1 MWNPERLKIVAA
13 VTLLAGSGIA
23 VVLACGPDF
32 PLQLLDDRAG
42 TLKSTPANSF
52 AFEAAHLVEPGDK
65 LEARDGIADDSNAD
79 AAAASPAAT
88 VNPGSPAALD
98 RSIMNADQLAR
109 AREMRTQ
116 ADGDAAY
123 DYGKGVPPA
132 VRLYIAGAVD
142 YRLAGAGNNAD
153 SIERSAAL
161 MARAQRRFEAVLA
174 LPPAE
179 GKQRAV
185 WAAYMLGQ
193 SRAEALLAASSAANP
208 NDIGKLR
215 TQAESAYVLAR
226 QRAIAGAADPF
237 GLAVA
242 SFGEQAR
249 LHLIRAG
256 RLCGYLDFEK
266 FDDCAD
272 AIPAADLKQAI
283 RLYAE
288 QAARGSDSGLQ
299 SLRYLATWALSDAER
314 AARLIDDPLAQRL
327 LVAYALAR
335 VGDIVN
341 DDPASASDYFAG
353 AESGA
358 SYGYAD
364 AARGGSKVKPNPV
377 LASLVGALQARGLEK
392 IAGADRVAA
401 LAYRAGRYDLAQ
413 TLAER
418 QQSALSTWVKA
429 KLALR
434 KGDMAAAAQFYA
446 QAARSFAPSDS
457 SLERANAAL
466 LKAEGGVLSLSR
478 GQYVEALDQLYTG
491 MAERSPVSTSSD
503 YYGTYVDDLAYIAE
517 RVLTS
522 DELKAYVD
530 AHVPATP
537 LPPAPPAAALAAGS
551 TPDQAYYG
559 WSAQHP
565 KRLADRLRQ
574 LLARRL
580 VREARIDEALPYFPD
595 AQDARYVEIEYSDD
609 GKTRFASWR
618 ARTLAQQYGAALEQ
632 GKSAWRASKRA
643 EGWYQAAVI
652 ARAHGMEIMGYEQG
666 PDFTEFGGAYTYGVG
681 RSDMSQRS
689 FTDADEKNK
698 SARPDTPQT
707 RAAAALPGPFVTE
720 EERRRYAASEARPNK
735 RFHYRDIAADYA
747 LKAADELPPR
757 SQAFAAVLCRGTA
770 FVINDAER
778 ASELYRRYV
787 KQGAAV
793 PFAAD
798 FGRQCVEPDF
808 SAAGRF
814 PYVQAW
820 RTTQRWM
827 VQHRRAA
834 AVAALALLV
843 LIGGGVWGRARR
855 RKARAA
861 DKATVVGPAIA
872 ENLPEPKTEERKDLQ

>member
-1 MWNPERLKIVAA
+1 MWNPERLKIAVA

-193 SRAEALLAASSAANP
+193 SRAEALLAASSVANP

-256 RLCGYLDFEK
+256 RLCGYLDFDK
-266 FDDCAD
+266 QDACAD
-272 AIPAADLKQAI
+272 DIPPASLKQAI

-288 QAARGSDSGLQ
+288 QTARGSDSGLQ
-299 SLRYLATWALSDAER
+299 SLRYIATWALSDPQR
-314 AARLIDDPLAQRL
+314 ATSLIDDPLAQRL

-341 DDPASASDYFAG
+341 DDPASASDYYAG
-353 AESGA
+353 SEVGGPN
-358 SYGYAD
+358 GYAD
-364 AARGGSKVKPNPV
+364 AARGSSKVKPNPV
-377 LASLVGALQARGLEK
+377 LASLVAALQARGLEK
-392 IAGADRVAA
+392 IADADRVAA
-401 LAYRAGRYDLAQ
+401 LAYRTGRYDLAQ

-418 QQSALSTWVKA
+418 QQSPLAIWVKA

-434 KGDMAAAAQFYA
+434 RGDMAAAAQFYA
-446 QAARSFAPSDS
+446 QAAKSFPAADS
-457 SLERANAAL
+457 SLEPDNARL

-478 GQYVEALDQLYTG
+478 GQYVEALDQLYAARYG
-491 MAERSPVSTSSD
+491 NDMA
-503 YYGTYVDDLAYIAE
+503 YVAE
-517 RVLTS
+517 RVLTVA
-522 DELKAYVD
+522 ELKTYVD
-530 AHVPATP
+530 AHVAASPM
-537 LPPAPPAAALAAGS
+537 PPPPSGIPVVGS
-551 TPDQAYYG
+551 TPDQAFES
-559 WSAQHP
+559 WRWQHSW
-565 KRLADRLRQ
+565 LAADGLRE

-580 VREARIDEALPYFPD
+580 VREGRIDEALPYFPD
-595 AQDARYVEIEYSDD
+595 PADARSIEIEYNDQ
-609 GKTRFASWR
+609 GKRVVVDR
-618 ARTLAQQYGAALEQ
+618 RLRTLVQQYGAALEQ

-643 EGWYQAAVI
+643 EGWYRAAVI
-652 ARAHGMEIMGYEQG
+652 AREHGMEIMAYEQD
-666 PDFTEFGGAYTYGVG
+666 PDFAVFGGNYTYGVG

-827 VQHRRAA
+827 VLHRRAA